1 MDQQN
6 QIQTWLET
14 AVGGIRFKPDR
25 VEAERELRGH
35 IEDKMADPEEIGK
48 ELTIHM
54 N

>member
-25 VEAERELRGH
+25 VEAERELRERRETGGAALFH
-35 IEDKMADPEEIGK
+35 
-48 ELTIHM
+48 
-54 N
+54 